1 MSVQLPQSG
10 QLYLPEPP
18 NKIKESSPDLY
29 EYMQKTRKELTRNAN
44 GIFDNTNAL
53 ANAINAGTSGAFTV
67 TSGGTITVVNGI
79 VTSIA

>member
-18 NKIKESSPDLY
+18 AKVKTDSPDLY

-53 ANAINAGTSGAFTV
+53 ANAINSGTSGTFVV
-67 TSGGTITVVNGI
+67 TSGSSIVVVNGI
-79 VTSIA
+79 ITSVT